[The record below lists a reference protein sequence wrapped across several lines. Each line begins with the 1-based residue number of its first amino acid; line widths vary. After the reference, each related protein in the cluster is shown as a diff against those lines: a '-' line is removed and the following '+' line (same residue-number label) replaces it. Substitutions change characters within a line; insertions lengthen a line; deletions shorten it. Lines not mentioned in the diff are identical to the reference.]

1 MSTNLPRVLAA
12 GIAVVFAIAGYFATP
27 LLTRAVAS
35 GEPWL
40 ATLDLSAR

>member
-1 MSTNLPRVLAA
+1 MSTNLPLVLAA

-27 LLTRAVAS
+27 LLTRAAAS

-40 ATLDLSAR
+40 ATLDLSDR

>member
-1 MSTNLPRVLAA
+1 MSTNLPLVLAA

-27 LLTRAVAS
+27 LLTRAAAS

-40 ATLDLSAR
+40 ATLALSDR